1 MKNPNIQKSNA
12 FPLCMAQARE
22 AGRRRPERYLLK
34 FEGLRTRRS
43 EFTKFPIFWQ
53 YGGVSGVFPRVNQFL
68 TEISETVKKERPP
81 DAWSSLSKNTDKIPH
96 EIL

>member
-1 MKNPNIQKSNA
+1 MKNPNIQKSIA
-12 FPLCMAQARE
+12 LPLCMAQARE

-81 DAWSSLSKNTDKIPH
+81 DAWSSLSKNTNKIPH